1 MDARARRRRRRLHA
15 CIAMAT
21 AALPCVWQVLEMP
34 TFLLGGTDP
43 AGKHHGADLAAE
55 VGYDLAK
62 HGDPSMKAKLAI
74 MAQRVLFDSG
84 LFLFWVLGA
93 F

>member
-1 MDARARRRRRRLHA
+1 M
-15 CIAMAT
+15 
-21 AALPCVWQVLEMP
+21 WQVLEMH

-62 HGDPSMKAKLAI
+62 HGEPSMKAKLAI
-74 MAQRVLFDSG
+74 MAQRVRFDPG
-84 LFLFWVLGA
+84 LIFMILERAVLTM
-93 F
+93 FCW